1 MRKCTR
7 KDLLI
12 SLDSFW
18 LFKTKIW
25 LEPSDAEGYLLAYGQ
40 GRIEQPTH
48 RKDKDADGLYVLLM
62 SWALPSL
69 SALLS
74 SLLSYEWQP
83 TAPGLRVSVLV
94 LLPDIREGLASI
106 SSFSVKNPRELITNW
121 SGLGWMSN
129 PGPVSQLQW
138 VEMGRGKAKE
148 EHGCRLSGHGM
159 LFYGEGAGGMWRVT
173 PNLWTSSWT
182 CKACSAS
189 SLTSLF
195 TSGIF
200 PISLSLSSL

>member
-1 MRKCTR
+1 MQR
-7 KDLLI
+7 DI
-12 SLDSFW
+12 YW
-18 LFKTKIW
+18 LMDKVG
-25 LEPSDAEGYLLAYGQ
+25 LNN
-40 GRIEQPTH
+40 QPTGRTKMQMGFMYYSCH
-48 RKDKDADGLYVLLM
+48 GLCRLSLLFCH
-62 SWALPSL
+62 
-69 SALLS
+69 
-74 SLLSYEWQP
+74 LSYEWQP

-106 SSFSVKNPRELITNW
+106 SSFSVKNPRELITDW

-200 PISLSLSSL
+200 PISLNLSSL